1 MRTYGM
7 LRERIRAVFDTQ
19 QAFALAMDKNVVSIN
34 KKLCGKSDWTSQEI
48 EKACVLLGISMA
60 EMPSYFFY

>member
-7 LRERIRAVFDTQ
+7 LRERIRTVFITQ
-19 QAFALAMDKNVVSIN
+19 QAFALAMDKNLVSIN

-48 EKACVLLGISMA
+48 EKACALLDISIA
-60 EMPSYFFY
+60 EMPNYFFY

>member
-7 LRERIRAVFDTQ
+7 LRERIRAVFETQ
-19 QAFALAMDKNVVSIN
+19 QAFALAMGKSFVSIN
-34 KKLCGKSDWTSQEI
+34 KKLCGKIEWTSQEI

-60 EMPSYFFY
+60 EMPNYFFY